1 MKVTLTIDI
10 NNAKIIISDDTLE
23 DYCNENDVDSVSQE
37 DATEIA
43 EDAVADILTNNEW
56 SKALAGLTGVTQEE
70 PEYEVTIDSIEFD
83 EDEEIQLGE

>member
-10 NNAKIIISDDTLE
+10 NNAKIILSDDTLE

>member
-10 NNAKIIISDDTLE
+10 NNAKIILSDDTLE

-56 SKALAGLTGVTQEE
+56 SKALAGLTGVTKEE